1 MAFLDFINPWGAL
14 RQSQRDAARLIDELS
29 RSHADLREAQERVEA
44 LEKKLAEALNRGD
57 QHSLT
62 ALGRS
67 HELQRL
73 QRLLA
78 GAHFRNPKTGRLG
91 KRGQVFE

>member
-14 RQSQRDAARLIDELS
+14 RKSQREAARLIDELS
-29 RSHADLREAQERVEA
+29 RSHADLREAQERGVL

-73 QRLLA
+73 QKLMA
-78 GAHFRNPKTGRLG
+78 SAHFRNPKTGRLG

>member
-1 MAFLDFINPWGAL
+1 MAFLELINPWGAL
-14 RQSQRDAARLIDELS
+14 RQSQRAAARLIDELAIA
-29 RSHADLREAQERVEA
+29 HADLREAQERGIL
-44 LEKKLAEALNRGD
+44 LEKKLADAINRGD

-73 QRLLA
+73 QKLLA
-78 GAHFRNPKTGRLG
+78 SAHLRNPKTGRLG

>member
-1 MAFLDFINPWGAL
+1 MSLFDLINPWGAL
-14 RQSQRDAARLIDELS
+14 RQSQRAAARLIDELACT
-29 RSHADLREAQERVEA
+29 HAELREAQERSVL

-78 GAHFRNPKTGRLG
+78 TAHFRNPKTGRLG